1 MYKKFFIFLGV
12 LTGVYIIWMLGF
24 NWIYAYMLKFG
35 VTFFTASAKSIST
48 HLEQLSDGQPEFQI
62 IINGAR
68 ARVPI
73 EPLIMP
79 FVLIMAW
86 QIFSFIFF
94 PRRLATKATILNVSI
109 FYLMQ
114 VMYLLLFL
122 SQGQYGLL
130 EKLKLVFLNS
140 FTIIAIFII
149 AKDYFLF
156 LKPQNKG

>member
-94 PRRLATKATILNVSI
+94 SASFGNKSHNFKCFYILPYAGDVLTTFSESGTIWLAREIETCFPEQFHYYRYFHYRKRLFFVFKATK
-109 FYLMQ
+109 
-114 VMYLLLFL
+114 
-122 SQGQYGLL
+122 
-130 EKLKLVFLNS
+130 
-140 FTIIAIFII
+140 
-149 AKDYFLF
+149 
-156 LKPQNKG
+156 